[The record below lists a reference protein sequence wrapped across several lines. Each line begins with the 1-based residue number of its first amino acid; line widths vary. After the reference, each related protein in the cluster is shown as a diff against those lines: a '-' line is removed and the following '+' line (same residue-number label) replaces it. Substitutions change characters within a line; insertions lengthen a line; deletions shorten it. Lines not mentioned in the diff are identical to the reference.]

1 MRLSHISLLIRILM
15 ESRSQVVASA
25 VIFPATLLDEEL

>member
-15 ESRSQVVASA
+15 ESWSQVVASA
-25 VIFPATLLDEEL
+25 MIFPTTLSDEEL